1 MGCMRRL
8 GCLVVLIVLCLAAW
22 LTRDLWLDRLRG
34 RRGGAAASS
43 TWQPL
48 TPEGAARA
56 SAALR
61 RLSARSGP
69 AYATVAPGD
78 LAAYIFQE
86 LSRTLPAS
94 ADSIEAAAI
103 GDRLYVRAV
112 VPIKDLGGSRTLGPL
127 AALLGD
133 REHIQIGGT
142 LRVIQPGQA
151 ELRVSELRL
160 KDLAIPQPLIPRLI
174 QQISRGDRPAG
185 LSPNGLLL
193 RTPSYIGDVRVSD
206 GKITLYKASSVPP
219 ATPATKR

>member
-1 MGCMRRL
+1 MGCLRRL
-8 GCLVVLIVLCLAAW
+8 GCLLVLLVLCAAAW
-22 LTRDLWLDRLRG
+22 LTRDRWMTRFRG
-34 RRGGAAASS
+34 RGATSAATP

-48 TPEGAARA
+48 TREGATRA
-56 SAALR
+56 STALR
-61 RLSARSGP
+61 RLSAPTGP

-78 LAAYIFQE
+78 LAAYILQE

-103 GDRLYVRAV
+103 GDQLYVRAI

-133 REHIQIGGT
+133 RERIQIGGA
-142 LRVIQPGQA
+142 LRIIRPGQA
-151 ELRVSELRL
+151 ELQVKELRL
-160 KDLAIPQPLIPRLI
+160 KELAIPQPLIPRLI
-174 QQISRGDRPAG
+174 QQISRGERPPG

-193 RTPSYIGDVRVSD
+193 RTPPYIGDVRVSD
-206 GKITLYKASSVPP
+206 SKITLYKAPA

>member
-1 MGCMRRL
+1 MRRI
-8 GCLVVLIVLCLAAW
+8 GCLFFLLLVCAAAW
-22 LTRDLWLDRLRG
+22 FTRDLWLGKIRG
-34 RRGGAAASS
+34 MRSGASSSAAS

-48 TPEGAARA
+48 TRDGAARA
-56 SAALR
+56 NTALR
-61 RLSARSGP
+61 RLSAPSGP

-112 VPIKDLGGSRTLGPL
+112 VPIKDLGGSRTMGPL

-133 REHIQIGGT
+133 RERIQIGGT
-142 LRVIQPGQA
+142 LRIIRPGQA
-151 ELRVSELRL
+151 ELQVKELRI
-160 KDLAIPQPLIPRLI
+160 KELAIPQALIPRLI
-174 QQISRGDRPAG
+174 QQISRGERPPG

-193 RTPSYIGDVRVSD
+193 RTPAYIGDVRVSD
-206 GKITLYKASSVPP
+206 GRITLYKTPQP
-219 ATPATKR
+219 ATTR